1 MASASLAAYDDSNI
15 FAKILRG
22 EIPSY
27 KIFETEHALA
37 ILDAFPCCA
46 GHSLLIP
53 KACSR
58 RSCQPPC
65 HSSAAATPLAAPT
78 PPPLPFSEPSP
89 N

>member
-1 MASASLAAYDDSNI
+1 MPYDYDDQNI

-53 KACSR
+53 KACSLR
-58 RSCQPPC
+58 DQPPC

-78 PPPLPFSEPSP
+78 PPPLLFSTPSP